1 MVASRSENFDGIT
14 GFGFVYFIIIIF
26 FGEKLDLGFDGF
38 LCERDEEIPFGFL
51 SNQTPSKGV

>member
-26 FGEKLDLGFDGF
+26 FW
-38 LCERDEEIPFGFL
+38 REIGFGFSWVSL
-51 SNQTPSKGV
+51 